1 MKEININSL
10 PITNEQWAFIMKV
23 RDDLNMT
30 TNEIMVYLIQEGIK
44 EMTYREECMILNDRI
59 EVKKKLLEN

>member
-1 MKEININSL
+1 MKEVNIDSL
-10 PITNEQWAFIMKV
+10 PITEGQWSFIMKV

-44 EMTYREECMILNDRI
+44 EMTYRRGMHDTE
-59 EVKKKLLEN
+59 

>member
-1 MKEININSL
+1 MKEVNIDTL
-10 PITNEQWAFIMKV
+10 PITEEQWSFIMKM

-44 EMTYREECMILNDRI
+44 EMKYRRGKHDTE
-59 EVKKKLLEN
+59 

>member
-30 TNEIMVYLIQEGIK
+30 TNEIMVLFDTGRNQ
-44 EMTYREECMILNDRI
+44 RNDI
-59 EVKKKLLEN
+59 